1 MSQPRPEAQTTRRAT
16 LLIGILSRLPL
27 PLLYGLSDLLFLVL
41 FYLARFQRR
50 LLLDNLSRAFPSKP
64 PAEIRRLTARSYR
77 NALDFL
83 VESIKAWRLTAE
95 DLHRRVEIENPEVLT
110 GLLRE
115 HKTVLA
121 LTSHSG
127 NWEWLQLACSAQL
140 DAPVAALYNP
150 LNHRG
155 ADALLLEMRTRF
167 GSTLIDA
174 GNALPSLITFSRLG
188 GVIALNADQA
198 PRPEDDKFW
207 TTFLGI
213 ETAFF
218 TGPEKLARLFRAPVV
233 FVSMQRL
240 RRGRFRSRF
249 QLLAQPPYGETPGEI
264 LQPYVRAV
272 EQQICSAPQDWFWLY
287 KRWKYKKPLYTDY

>member
-1 MSQPRPEAQTTRRAT
+1 MSRPRPEAQARRRAT

-27 PLLYGLSDLLFLVL
+27 PLLYGLSDLLFLLL
-41 FYLARFQRR
+41 FHLARFQRR
-50 LLLDNLSRAFPSKP
+50 LLLENLRRAFPSKP
-64 PAEIRRLTARSYR
+64 PAEIRRLAAGSYR

-83 VESIKAWRLTAE
+83 VETIKAWRLTAQE
-95 DLHRRVEIENPEVLT
+95 LRRRVEIENPEVFT
-110 GLLRE
+110 SLLRE
-115 HKTVLA
+115 HKVVLA

-155 ADALLLEMRTRF
+155 VDALLLEMRTRF

-174 GNALPSLITFSRLG
+174 GNALPALITFARQG
-188 GVIALNADQA
+188 GVIALNADQG

-249 QLLAQPPYGETPGEI
+249 QLLTQPPYGETPGEI
-264 LQPYVRAV
+264 LQPYIKAV
-272 EQQICSAPQDWFWLY
+272 QQQIYSAPQDWFWLY